1 MPYLCSRKSY
11 TILTIKVF
19 MNCNFKFLIITLSL
33 IISIGTLRAQSLTVT
48 GKVID
53 HEGLEVIGGTVTIKG
68 VSGTGTVTDINGQYT
83 IQVNDAS
90 KDVLV
95 FSYIGLQSMEVPVK
109 NRAKI
114 DVTMKADNQLL
125 EEVVVVGYAT
135 VKRKDLT
142 GSVASVK
149 SDELI
154 KTPTADATQ
163 ALAGRLAGVQII
175 QTDGQP
181 GAEAS
186 IRVRGGISITQSNEP
201 LYVIDGFPTEDG
213 MSSLDPAD
221 IESIDVLKDASATAI
236 YGARG
241 ANGVVLITTKGGKS
255 NEDGKGTV
263 TFDTYVGIRKLAN
276 PLQVLNPEEFVLADY
291 ERSMHLLNEEGMTNW
306 QKIYGS
312 FLEIGENYHN
322 RPGLDWLDETMGRT
336 TWTQNYRAA
345 FSGGNDRTKYSLSY
359 NYNKDEGAM
368 VHSGSD
374 KHNISFNL
382 NSKLNDRLSVNGR
395 ITYDQR
401 SIYGAGVAG
410 NGTNDGG
417 SNTDARFNKMAQI
430 LQYRPTIGIQGS
442 DQDLLEGEDPVLV
455 DEQGNTMQNP
465 LINAAEEK
473 DDREIR
479 TFQANGGLTFK
490 LMKGLTFR
498 NSTGMRYRAQRRE
511 LFYGDQSIMGKRNG
525 IYGSIR
531 NTEDGSFQ
539 TSNVLTYEKTF
550 NKKHDLTAQLG
561 QEYVHRWTRY
571 VHTEVSDLP
580 TDDFQLD
587 DIGLGTP
594 SASDSFL
601 NDDDNLLSFFGRV
614 NYDYADKYLFSAT
627 LRADGSSKFSKN
639 NKWGVFPAVS
649 AAWRLGEEEFIKNLN
664 IFSDL
669 KFRIGYGLAGNNR
682 IGSYNSLALFN
693 SILTAMGG
701 SLVPGYASA
710 VIPNDDLKW
719 EANKTFNLGFDFG
732 FLDQR
737 ITVSPEFYINRSSDL
752 LLNAKLPLSSGYE
765 TMVVNA
771 GETKNVGIDL
781 SINTQ
786 NIVTKNFS
794 WNTTLTL
801 SHNKNTVEALT
812 GEQIQLYE
820 AKFGYNSST
829 HRIAVGE
836 SLGQFYG
843 YVTEGLYQVSDF
855 DYDAAT
861 KTYTLKEG
869 IAAHRKDVQPGD
881 WKFKNLD
888 DNSVIDAN
896 DMTVIGNATPK
907 FYGGLNNN
915 FTYKGFDLSVFFTF
929 SYGNEV
935 LNATKLVTTKVGREN
950 YNSLEVMNSRNRWM
964 TIDAQG
970 NKVTD
975 PETLTAMNEGKTIA
989 SWHDNQQG
997 NMYVHSWAVEDAS
1010 YLRLSNVTLGY
1021 TFPKQMVKKVGL
1033 SKIRLY
1039 ATGSNL
1045 FVWTPYTGFDP
1056 EVSNMRSPLTP
1067 GVDFGAYPRSRSF
1080 IFGIN
1085 IAY

>member
-1 MPYLCSRKSY
+1 
-11 TILTIKVF
+11 
-19 MNCNFKFLIITLSL
+19 MNCNFKFLIIAFSL
-33 IISIGTLRAQSLTVT
+33 ILGTGTLRAQSLTVT

-53 HEGLEVIGGTVTIKG
+53 NEGLEVIGGTVTIKG
-68 VSGTGTVTDINGQYT
+68 VNGTGTVTDMNGQYT
-83 IQVNDAS
+83 LRVNDAS

-95 FSYIGLQSMEVPVK
+95 FSFIGLQSMEVPVK
-109 NRAKI
+109 NRTTI
-114 DVTMKADNQLL
+114 DVTMKTDNQLL

-135 VKRKDLT
+135 VKRKELT
-142 GSVASVK
+142 GSVSSVK

-181 GAEAS
+181 GSEAS

-213 MSSLDPAD
+213 MASLDPAD

-255 NEDGKGTV
+255 NDDGKGTL

-276 PLQVLNPEEFVLADY
+276 PLKVLNAEEFVLADY
-291 ERSMHLLNEEGMTNW
+291 ERSLYLLNEEGMASW
-306 QKIYGS
+306 QRRYGS
-312 FLEIGENYHN
+312 FLEIGEHFHN

-336 TWTQNYRAA
+336 TWTQNYRIA
-345 FSGGNDRTKYSLSY
+345 FNGGNDRTKYSLSY
-359 NYNKDEGAM
+359 SYNKDEGAM

-374 KHNISFNL
+374 KHNFSINL
-382 NSKLNDRLSVNGR
+382 NSKLNNRLTVNGR
-395 ITYDQR
+395 VTYDQR
-401 SIYGAGVAG
+401 GIYGAGVAG
-410 NGTNDGG
+410 NGTNEGG

-430 LQYRPTIGIQGS
+430 LQYRPTIGIKGS
-442 DQDLLEGEDPVLV
+442 DKELLEGEDPLLV

-473 DDREIR
+473 DNRRIR
-479 TFQANGGLTFK
+479 TFQANGGVTFQI
-490 LMKGLTFR
+490 MKPLTFR
-498 NSTGMRYRAQRRE
+498 NSTGMRYSIQRRE

-539 TSNVLTYEKTF
+539 TSNVLTYKQRF
-550 NKKHDLTAQLG
+550 QKKHDVTAQLG
-561 QEYVHRWTRY
+561 QEYVHRWTSY

-580 TDDFQLD
+580 TDDFILD

-594 SASDSFL
+594 SASDSFV
-601 NDDDNLLSFFGRV
+601 NDDDNLLSFFGRI
-614 NYDYADKYLFSAT
+614 NYGYTDKYLISAT
-627 LRADGSSKFSKN
+627 LRADGSSKFSKSH
-639 NKWGVFPAVS
+639 KWGIFPAVS
-649 AAWRLGEEEFIKNLN
+649 AAWRLGEEDFIKRLN

-693 SILTAMGG
+693 SILTAMGSG
-701 SLVPGYASA
+701 LVPGYASS
-710 VIPNDDLKW
+710 VIPNEDLKW
-719 EANKTFNLGFDFG
+719 EANKTFNVGFDFG
-732 FLDQR
+732 FLEQR

-765 TMVVNA
+765 TMTVNA

-781 SINTQ
+781 TINTQ
-786 NIVTKNFS
+786 NIVSKNFK

-812 GEQIQLYE
+812 GEQVQLYE
-820 AKFGYNSST
+820 AKFGYNQST

-843 YVTEGLYQVSDF
+843 YVTEGVYQVDDF
-855 DYDAAT
+855 NYDAAT
-861 KTYTLKEG
+861 RKYTLKEG
-869 IAAHRKDVQPGD
+869 IAAHRQDVQPGD
-881 WKFKNLD
+881 WKFKNVD
-888 DNSVIDAN
+888 DSNNVIDAN

-950 YNSLEVMNSRNRWM
+950 YNTLDVMNSHRRWM

-970 NKVTD
+970 NKLTD
-975 PETLTAMNEGKTIA
+975 PEALAALNAGKNIA
-989 SWHDNQQG
+989 SWHDNQEG
-997 NMYVHSWAVEDAS
+997 HKYIHSWAVEDAS

-1021 TFPKQMVKKVGL
+1021 TFPKQIVKRAGL
-1033 SKIRLY
+1033 SNVRLY
-1039 ATGSNL
+1039 ATGNNL
-1045 FVWTPYTGFDP
+1045 LIWTPYSGFDP

>member
-1 MPYLCSRKSY
+1 
-11 TILTIKVF
+11 
-19 MNCNFKFLIITLSL
+19 MNYNFKFLIITFSL
-33 IISIGTLRAQSLTVT
+33 LISIGTLQAQSLKVT

-83 IQVNDAS
+83 IQVNDAL

-95 FSYIGLQSMEVPVK
+95 FSYIGLQSIEVPVK
-109 NRAKI
+109 NRTKI
-114 DVTMKADNQLL
+114 DVTMKADNLLL

-149 SDELI
+149 SDELL

-255 NEDGKGTV
+255 NDGGKGTV
-263 TFDTYVGIRKLAN
+263 TFDAYVGFRKLAN
-276 PLQVLNPEEFVLADY
+276 PLKVLNPEEFVLADY
-291 ERSMHLLNEEGMTNW
+291 ERSMYLLNEEGMISW
-306 QKIYGS
+306 QKRYGS
-312 FLEIGENYHN
+312 FLKIGENYHN

-531 NTEDGSFQ
+531 NTEEGSFQ

-614 NYDYADKYLFSAT
+614 NYDYADKYLFSTT

-639 NKWGVFPAVS
+639 NKWGIFPAVS

-693 SILTAMGG
+693 SILTAMGS

-732 FLDQR
+732 FLNQR
-737 ITVSPEFYINRSSDL
+737 ITVSPEFYINRSSNL

-771 GETKNVGIDL
+771 GETKNIGIDL

-881 WKFKNLD
+881 WKFKNQD
-888 DNSVIDAN
+888 GNGVIDAN
-896 DMTVIGNATPK
+896 DMTVIGNASPK

-950 YNSLEVMNSRNRWM
+950 YNALEMMNSHNRWI

-975 PETLTAMNEGKTIA
+975 PETLTTMNAGKTIA

-1021 TFPKQMVKKVGL
+1021 TFPKQMIKKVGL
-1033 SKIRLY
+1033 SNIRLY